1 MKRKNEREKKRKRGN
16 VWMVK
21 NEERRKNKIKK

>member
-1 MKRKNEREKKRKRGN
+1 MKRKNKREKKRKRGN

-21 NEERRKNKIKK
+21 NEERMKNKIKK